1 LDAVSIPTLGQAI
14 GIYLLERRD
23 MKGSFDLE
31 RFVKA
36 QNPEWNSILSE
47 LREGDKRGHW
57 MWFVFPQLKGLG
69 SSPNA
74 NHFGITSRAEAKA
87 YLDHSILGPRLLE
100 CTTLVNSVEGRSIEA
115 IFGEIDAMKFRSSV
129 TLFSEVA
136 SDNEVFEEAIKKY
149 YRGEAD
155 QLTLKMLKA
164 KG

>member
-1 LDAVSIPTLGQAI
+1 
-14 GIYLLERRD
+14 

-115 IFGEIDAMKFRSSV
+115 IFGEIDAMKFRSSM

>member
-1 LDAVSIPTLGQAI
+1 
-14 GIYLLERRD
+14 

-74 NHFGITSRAEAKA
+74 NHFGITSRAEDKA

-115 IFGEIDAMKFRSSV
+115 IFGEIDAMKFRSSM

-136 SDNEVFEEAIKKY
+136 LDNEVFEEAIKKY

-155 QLTLKMLKA
+155 QLTLKILKA

>member
-1 LDAVSIPTLGQAI
+1 
-14 GIYLLERRD
+14 

-115 IFGEIDAMKFRSSV
+115 IFGEIDAMKFRSSM

-155 QLTLKMLKA
+155 QLTLEILKA

>member
-1 LDAVSIPTLGQAI
+1 
-14 GIYLLERRD
+14 

-74 NHFGITSRAEAKA
+74 NHFGISSRAEAKA

-115 IFGEIDAMKFRSSV
+115 IFGEIDAMKFRSSM

-136 SDNEVFEEAIKKY
+136 PDNEVFEEAIKKY

>member
-1 LDAVSIPTLGQAI
+1 
-14 GIYLLERRD
+14 

-74 NHFGITSRAEAKA
+74 NHFGISSRAEAKA

-115 IFGEIDAMKFRSSV
+115 IFGEIDAMKFRSSM

-136 SDNEVFEEAIKKY
+136 LDNEVFEEAIKKY

-155 QLTLKMLKA
+155 QLTLKILKA

>member
-1 LDAVSIPTLGQAI
+1 
-14 GIYLLERRD
+14 
-23 MKGSFDLE
+23 
-31 RFVKA
+31 
-36 QNPEWNSILSE
+36 
-47 LREGDKRGHW
+47 

-74 NHFGITSRAEAKA
+74 NHFGISSRAEAKA

-115 IFGEIDAMKFRSSV
+115 IFGEIDAMKFRSSM

-136 SDNEVFEEAIKKY
+136 PDNEVFEEAIKKY

>member
-1 LDAVSIPTLGQAI
+1 
-14 GIYLLERRD
+14 

-74 NHFGITSRAEAKA
+74 NHFGISSRAEAKA

-115 IFGEIDAMKFRSSV
+115 IFGEIDAMKFRSSM